1 MKKHWSMGVIMAAGI
16 LATTGCEK
24 KSTLAPS
31 TPPKA
36 IPVIELPQPA
46 TQEQR
51 KTIAAVVHPYLD
63 ARLDRYELTEKLYD
77 LKEQSPASPPDPQIA
92 IIQDRLSILRG
103 REARQERILRGLPGI
118 DGTPWIADVW
128 ELTSCITQVE
138 TCLAEIYAANHS
150 NPPKSPT
157 EKVPLI
163 TATVAKQDAALK
175 RIEELNEKLGKAL
188 ENP

>member
-1 MKKHWSMGVIMAAGI
+1 MKKRWSMGVIMAAGI
-16 LATTGCEK
+16 LATAGCEK
-24 KSTLAPS
+24 KSSLTPS
-31 TPPKA
+31 APPKA
-36 IPVIELPQPA
+36 IPVISLPQPA

-51 KTIAAVVHPYLD
+51 EAIAAAVQPYLD

-77 LKEQSPASPPDPQIA
+77 LKEKSTASAPDPQIA

-103 REARQERILRGLPGI
+103 REARQERLLRGLPGV
-118 DGTPWIADVW
+118 DGTLWMPDVW

-138 TCLAEIYAANHS
+138 TCLAEIDATNHS

-157 EKVPLI
+157 EKVPLLNAI
-163 TATVAKQDAALK
+163 VAKQDVALK

>member
-1 MKKHWSMGVIMAAGI
+1 MKKRWSMGVIMAAGM
-16 LATTGCEK
+16 LATAGCEK
-24 KSTLAPS
+24 KSKPAPV
-31 TPPKA
+31 PPPEA
-36 IPVIELPQPA
+36 IPVISLPPPA

-51 KTIAAVVHPYLD
+51 EAIAAAVRPYLD

-77 LKEQSPASPPDPQIA
+77 LKEASPATPPDPQIV

-103 REARQERILRGLPGI
+103 REARQERLLRELAGI
-118 DGTPWIADVW
+118 DGTPWMQDVW
-128 ELTSCITQVE
+128 ELTHCITQVE
-138 TCLAEIYAANHS
+138 TCLAEIYATHHA

-157 EKVPLI
+157 EKVPLLNAI
-163 TATVAKQDAALK
+163 VAKQDVALK